1 METLYRWTRKKEW
14 LILRWG
20 GKEHG
25 NKETEE
31 CLHQQPDSL
40 SLSLSL
46 SLGDNMAHLSGAIS
60 GFQVIDCHSCPVLG
74 VSKSKPGFVCCF

>member
-1 METLYRWTRKKEW
+1 METLYRWKRKKQW
-14 LILRWG
+14 LILRWR

-25 NKETEE
+25 NKEPEE

-40 SLSLSL
+40 SLSLV
-46 SLGDNMAHLSGAIS
+46 DNMAHLSGAIS
-60 GFQVIDCHSCPVLG
+60 GFQVIDCHSCPVLR